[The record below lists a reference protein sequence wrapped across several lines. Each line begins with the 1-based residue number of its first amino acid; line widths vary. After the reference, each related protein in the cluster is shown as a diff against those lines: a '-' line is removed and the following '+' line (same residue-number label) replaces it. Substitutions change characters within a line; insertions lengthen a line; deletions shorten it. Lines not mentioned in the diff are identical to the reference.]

1 MAHLEETLRSAVI
14 QGQPRTHR
22 PWKKILI
29 VVEGVYRWGM
39 QTLSLSNT
47 KETSYVSLPSVKIM
61 RGDPLKGQCC
71 SLILLQVP
79 LLALQEM
86 SREHR
91 GCKKYLIIYDV
102 ADVVMLRV

>member
-39 QTLSLSNT
+39 QTPSLSNT
-47 KETSYVSLPSVKIM
+47 KETSYGSLPSVKIM
-61 RGDPLKGQCC
+61 RGPLKGQCC
-71 SLILLQVP
+71 LLKQVP

-86 SREHR
+86 SRAW
-91 GCKKYLIIYDV
+91 G
-102 ADVVMLRV
+102 M